1 MNKKILFMGR
11 VAVGKSSI
19 KLVIFEGHDP
29 NMLLKQSL
37 SPTRGIES
45 NVYSWMDL
53 EIGIFDI
60 SGQELNSLLE
70 KEVID
75 ISIFEDANIII
86 YILDYYNWENN
97 FQNCIDDIRVISN
110 IIQKYSLNTQ
120 LVLFFHKIDIFNK
133 IERVPINKIKKKIIN
148 SLSLK
153 LSPKIYFTSI
163 EPDFM
168 YFTYSAFFEIL
179 GTFSQEIADLKTILD
194 TILKKYS
201 KILCI
206 ITNLKNG
213 SIIVQ
218 SMTDDFNTKI
228 ISDIYNNLSKK
239 YLSSLEFNSIGV
251 QLQNVESQIFISNI
265 IKDDEEIYNLII
277 KNIITFSETLE
288 SKKLIKL
295 MTTIRE
301 KVNKSYLK

>member
-1 MNKKILFMGR
+1 
-11 VAVGKSSI
+11 
-19 KLVIFEGHDP
+19 
-29 NMLLKQSL
+29 
-37 SPTRGIES
+37 
-45 NVYSWMDL
+45 
-53 EIGIFDI
+53 
-60 SGQELNSLLE
+60 
-70 KEVID
+70 
-75 ISIFEDANIII
+75 
-86 YILDYYNWENN
+86 
-97 FQNCIDDIRVISN
+97 
-110 IIQKYSLNTQ
+110 
-120 LVLFFHKIDIFNK
+120 
-133 IERVPINKIKKKIIN
+133 
-148 SLSLK
+148 
-153 LSPKIYFTSI
+153 
-163 EPDFM
+163 M